1 LLRRTLAAA
10 LLFSAGLTAAA
21 EARDPISVANRVVE
35 YCAAGD
41 LDDAADELH
50 ALLETLESTYGPG
63 HDAPLIVR
71 LNLAEIEKRRG
82 NDRKARKIGKLPP
95 EDPNAPKIDSKLKRA
110 LRGLAVCAT
119 AKPSRIAKP
128 MPSRPVTEVAATAAQ
143 EQLNLARKL
152 ATQGQYRRALD
163 TANLARKS
171 AGESP
176 PEPFRMQL
184 HETFAIVRLQL
195 GDRSGAVRDAE
206 KADAIARK
214 TGAADVRINVAR
226 LVAQA
231 GDLERA
237 SALLAETR
245 PTATSPEDKA
255 DLDEAAGDLAMR
267 LGSPRTALGHLNRSL
282 AGHKQKFGANHPN
295 TAAVH
300 HLRGDAYRLS
310 GDFPAA
316 MRAYEEAL
324 RVRRAALGPRSP
336 ETARTQNAIGLLKAD
351 LRDWRAADESFAAA
365 LASLDASLGTNHPE
379 TITIRSNR
387 ALARWGAT
395 GKSSA
400 VDEYAVTVSDLA
412 KALGADHPA
421 VAAATRNLSRF
432 EADRGNDRRAEELLD
447 QVLQSQTRALG
458 PNHPDLGQT
467 RLQRGRLLAMRG
479 RLSQAAVEIDAAIAI
494 QSNSLGPE
502 HPAVA
507 RARISRARIA
517 VAQGDDATAL
527 REAEEASRSIAVY
540 TRRTFGAISDRQ
552 RSLLARDSQDV
563 LGALLSVANA
573 AAKPLFVSMLPH
585 RDSVLRSIAASR
597 AAARD
602 GAGGDFLKQ
611 LAGLRARY
619 VAAIHGQG
627 ANTAARIKQLAQ
639 QIEGVERLAAAAG
652 SRMFDLDPSEV
663 LSLACSRIPRD
674 AALIKFTAYERT
686 LQGKPGETVPSYA
699 ALVVRGNGCRVQRV
713 DLGNASRIDRAA
725 ETFGTAMREQR
736 SDAPEARSALS
747 KALLEPL
754 GSSAIDAANWLV
766 IPDGA
771 LWGVP
776 IGALP
781 DPKDRDSYLLE
792 RVGVGFLTS
801 TYELAEAA
809 QTESKPNLLGRSLLI
824 GAPDFG
830 GTESGGPVVLT
841 KSGPCQLPPFE
852 KLPATA
858 EELEDIRKLI
868 GSKHVVTGTE
878 VTKARL
884 AKEFA
889 KKPWLVHFATHAYF
903 AGLGGCDT
911 DAGDDRDGPASQ
923 AAAIDANPLVLS
935 GIVLAGA
942 NNPSRIDG
950 EAQGGIL
957 TAYEVAGMDLGE
969 SGLVVLSACDTGTGL
984 HLRGQEVQ
992 GLRWGF
998 RAAGARALVTSLW
1011 RSNDAATRTM
1021 MHAFYEALTSDDL
1034 ADGPLRGAEALRRAQ
1049 LEQVAHDKRLG
1060 MKRPLIWANFIFSGV
1075 L

>member
-1 LLRRTLAAA
+1 LYRGALAAVLLLSTGLAAA
-10 LLFSAGLTAAA
+10 ESNDPITAA
-21 EARDPISVANRVVE
+21 NRAVE
-35 YCAAGD
+35 LCTAGD
-41 LDDAADELH
+41 LGDAADELH
-50 ALLETLESTYGPG
+50 ALLETLESRYGPG

-71 LNLAEIEKRRG
+71 LNLAEIERRLD
-82 NDRKARKIGKLPP
+82 NHRRAKKIGNLPP

-119 AKPSRIAKP
+119 AEPSQIAKP
-128 MPSRPVTEVAATAAQ
+128 MPSLPVTEVATSAAQ

-152 ATQGQYRRALD
+152 ATQGQYRRALE
-163 TANLARKS
+163 TAKLARRS
-171 AGESP
+171 AGDSP
-176 PEPFRMQL
+176 PEPFKMQL
-184 HETFAIVRLQL
+184 YETSAIVRLQL
-195 GDRSGAVRDAE
+195 GDRPGAVRDAE
-206 KADAIARK
+206 KADQIARK
-214 TGAADVRINVAR
+214 TGAADVRINVVR
-226 LVAQA
+226 LIAQA

-237 SALLAETR
+237 SALLAEVK
-245 PTATSPEDKA
+245 PTAASPEDRA

-267 LGSPRTALGHLNRSL
+267 LGSPRTALGHLKRSL
-282 AGHKQKFGANHPN
+282 AGHKQKFGANHPY

-300 HLRGDAYRLS
+300 HLRGDAYRQS

-324 RVRRAALGPRSP
+324 RVRRAALGPKSP
-336 ETARTQNAIGLLKAD
+336 ETARTQNAIGLLNAD
-351 LRDWRAADESFAAA
+351 LRDWRAADEAFAAA
-365 LASLDASLGTNHPE
+365 LASLEASLGTDHPE

-400 VDEYAVTVSDLA
+400 VDEYARTVTDLG
-412 KALGADHPA
+412 KALGADHPD

-432 EADRGNDRRAEELLD
+432 EADRGNDERAEELLE
-447 QVLQSQTRALG
+447 QALQSQTRSLG
-458 PNHPDLGQT
+458 PDHPELGQT
-467 RLQRGRLLAMRG
+467 RLQRGRLLAGRG
-479 RLSQAAVEIDAAIAI
+479 RLAQAAVEIDAAIAI
-494 QSNSLGPE
+494 QSKSLGPE

-517 VAQGDDATAL
+517 VVQGDNATAL
-527 REAEEASRSIAVY
+527 REAEEASRAIAVY

-563 LGALLSVANA
+563 LGALLSVPNA
-573 AAKPLFVSMLPH
+573 PAKPLFVSMLPH

-597 AAARD
+597 AAARS
-602 GAGGDFLKQ
+602 GKGGDFLDE
-611 LAGLRARY
+611 LANLRARY
-619 VAAIHGQG
+619 VAAIHGRG
-627 ANTAARIKQLAQ
+627 PNTATRVKQLAE

-652 SRMFDLDPSEV
+652 SRMFDLDPNEV
-663 LSLACSRIPRD
+663 LALACSRMPGNVV
-674 AALIKFTAYERT
+674 LVKFTAYERT
-686 LQGKPGETVPSYA
+686 LPGKPGETVPAYA
-699 ALVVRGNGCRVQRV
+699 ALVVHGNGCNVRRV
-713 DLGNASRIDRAA
+713 DLGDASRIDHAA

-736 SDAPEARSALS
+736 SDSPEARSALS
-747 KALLEPL
+747 EALLEPL
-754 GSSAIDAANWLV
+754 GSSVIDTPHWLV

-781 DPKDRDSYLLE
+781 DPKNRNDYLLE

-801 TYELAEAA
+801 TYELADASR
-809 QTESKPNLLGRSLLI
+809 TESNPNIVGRSLLI

-830 GTESGGPVVLT
+830 GTDSGGPVVLT
-841 KSGPCQLPPFE
+841 KSGPCQLQPFE
-852 KLPATA
+852 NLPATA

-868 GSKHVVTGTE
+868 GSERVVTGAD
-878 VTKARL
+878 VTKERL
-884 AKEFA
+884 AREFA
-889 KKPWLVHFATHAYF
+889 DKPWLVHFATHAYF
-903 AGLGGCDT
+903 AGLSGCDT
-911 DAGDDRDGPASQ
+911 DADDGRTRPASQ
-923 AAAIDANPLVLS
+923 MAAIDANPLVLS

-942 NNPSRIDG
+942 NNPARIDG

-1021 MHAFYEALTSDDL
+1021 MHAFYQALISDDL
-1034 ADGPLRGAEALRRAQ
+1034 AADPLRGAEALRRAQ
-1049 LEQVAHDKRLG
+1049 LEQVGHDKRLG
-1060 MKRPLIWANFIFSGV
+1060 VKRPLIWANFIFSGV